1 MCTDDNYS
9 TIFLWVS
16 NRKIK
21 LDIKPFDRK
30 LSDIKITVE
39 AVQSY

>member
-21 LDIKPFDRK
+21 LDIKQFDGK